1 MTTLRTAFEDIWSVM
16 AGAIAT
22 SGFFELSAA
31 TLPLPPPTLAA
42 DDLCITK
49 HLHLYGA
56 LPADA
61 VSIEADKITLGQLG
75 LLIFSTV
82 LHPAAQPVTL
92 TLTHERSSIRQL
104 IISPALGPTGHM
116 AGLHLRPVRFNYYPE
131 PVAKHPWLNFRP
143 YTYSNYDLPILA
155 LDLPKKFIQSYED
168 LEHRSTAEGFGSLRG
183 SCHFAELLLNAS
195 QPSNTQLEFA
205 LECECGFRGVGPG
218 SAEIS
223 VWLPGSIGN
232 LGHDPIPDA

>member
-1 MTTLRTAFEDIWSVM
+1 MATLRTIFEDTRSAM
-16 AGAIAT
+16 AGSIAT
-22 SGFFELSAA
+22 SSFFELSAD
-31 TLPLPPPTLAA
+31 TVPLPPTEIAA

-56 LPADA
+56 LLADA
-61 VSIEADKITLGQLG
+61 VSIEADKTTLGQLG

-92 TLTHERSSIRQL
+92 TLMHERSSIREL
-104 IISPALGPTGHM
+104 IISPAIGPTGHM
-116 AGLHLRPVRFNYYPE
+116 PGLQLRPVRFNYYPE

-155 LDLPKKFIQSYED
+155 LDSPRKVIQSYED
-168 LEHRSTAEGFGSLRG
+168 LEHRSTAEGFGSLQG
-183 SCHFAELLLNAS
+183 SCLFAELLLNAS

-223 VWLPGSIGN
+223 IWLPGSIGN
-232 LGHDPIPDA
+232 LDHDSIPYG